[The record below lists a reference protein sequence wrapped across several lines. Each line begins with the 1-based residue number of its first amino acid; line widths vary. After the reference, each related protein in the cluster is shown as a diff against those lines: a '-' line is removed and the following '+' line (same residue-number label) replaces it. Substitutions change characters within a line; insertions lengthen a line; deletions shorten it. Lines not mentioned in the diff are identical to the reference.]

1 MTSTKITTAI
11 LLAICLFLCL
21 ATTSLARYIPS
32 PELQKEDSLAE
43 ILPSVVN
50 ELAKNQF
57 MKDANSK
64 LMFYAKVWEDYSS
77 NIMRKKLNEFERDK
91 HSKTKAQLLKEI
103 NVTKEDAAKKLFEMI
118 RREDV
123 ELGKLLDELLMKIG
137 ERNIVFEDIA
147 TYYLKNSIDDE
158 NMYYM

>member
-1 MTSTKITTAI
+1 M
-11 LLAICLFLCL
+11 
-21 ATTSLARYIPS
+21 
-32 PELQKEDSLAE
+32 
-43 ILPSVVN
+43 
-50 ELAKNQF
+50 
-57 MKDANSK
+57 
-64 LMFYAKVWEDYSS
+64 
-77 NIMRKKLNEFERDK
+77 
-91 HSKTKAQLLKEI
+91 LKEI